1 MPRVSRGYLTVL
13 LFLLLAVLAS
23 WAWGRWGAD
32 SAAFSE
38 VEKAYQEVR
47 ETTGPPLLTSFIDV
61 EGWYQVSP
69 YERAVAGP
77 VDLTLREGLAQ
88 EFPRILGSWEAVGE
102 NLPLDPEVNRWFR
115 NPELAFLRLYE
126 NQEEDSIYLSV
137 IGNRGGKSFSLFEHT
152 PVTCEPGAGWEI
164 TDEGLEAI
172 EVGGSTVYVRRVVV
186 EKGGTRRVVLYWYAW
201 NSPERDP
208 ENGLLSMRI
217 HAEVEGTVSETL
229 EKEKDFFRFLFPI
242 VLPWHRFR

>member
-23 WAWGRWGAD
+23 WAWGRWGAGS
-32 SAAFSE
+32 SALSE
-38 VEKAYQEVR
+38 VEEADQE
-47 ETTGPPLLTSFIDV
+47 GSPPSGQPLFTSFIDV
-61 EGWYQVSP
+61 EGWYQVTP

-126 NQEEDSIYLSV
+126 NQKGDSIYLSV

-172 EVGGSTVYVRRVVV
+172 EVGESTAYARRVVV
-186 EKGGTRRVVLYWYAW
+186 EREGSRRVVLFWYAW

-229 EKEKDFFRFLFPI
+229 EMEKEFFRLLFPV